1 MSTETIVAVFRTT
14 AEAEAV
20 TADLRAA
27 GIHATAIEQH
37 TADQMRHETVMA
49 TESGEKRSGFWSW
62 VLGDDASS
70 DELALYDQKL
80 SAGSVVV
87 SVVVADTD
95 AARVEAIIE
104 KHHPV
109 DIDEHTVAASAT
121 AQPAMTAAPATKPAV
136 AMATRAAAATAQGE
150 VIALA
155 EESLNVGKR
164 VVDRGVAKIRRY
176 VVSRPVEEQIR
187 LRTESLRMERRPVT
201 GDAKVGADAFSEKTF
216 EMKQTSEEAVVSKTA
231 RVVEEV
237 VLGKDV
243 TERVETVKDTVRREE
258 IEVVDAQGKATVAR
272 PAAAAVA
279 PVAPAKTPVP
289 ATPR

>member
-1 MSTETIVAVFRTT
+1 MPSETIVAVFRTA

-20 TADLRAA
+20 TAELRAA

-37 TADQMRHETVMA
+37 TADQMRHETAV
-49 TESGEKRSGFWSW
+49 TGTDSGEKRSGFWGW
-62 VLGDDASS
+62 VMGDDASS
-70 DELALYDQKL
+70 DDSALYDQKL
-80 SAGSVVV
+80 AAGSVVL

-104 KHHPV
+104 KHHPI
-109 DIDEHTVAASAT
+109 DIDERDVATPAT
-121 AQPAMTAAPATKPAV
+121 AQPVMAASVAKPAV
-136 AMATRAAAATAQGE
+136 ATTARATAGTEHGE

-155 EESLNVGKR
+155 EESLNIGKR
-164 VVDRGVAKIRRY
+164 VIDRGVAKIRRY
-176 VVSRPVEEQIR
+176 VVARPVEEQIR

-201 GDAKVGADAFSEKTF
+201 GDVKVGADAFSEKTF

-237 VLGKDV
+237 VIGKDV

-258 IEVVDAQGKATVAR
+258 IEVVDAHGKGVAAR
-272 PAAAAVA
+272 PGLA
-279 PVAPAKTPVP
+279 PAIAPAKTPVP
-289 ATPR
+289 ATQR